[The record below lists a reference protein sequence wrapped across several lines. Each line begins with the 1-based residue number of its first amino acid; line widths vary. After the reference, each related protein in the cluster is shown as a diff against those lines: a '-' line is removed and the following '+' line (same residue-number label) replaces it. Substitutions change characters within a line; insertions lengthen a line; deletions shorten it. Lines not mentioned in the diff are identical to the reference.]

1 MLWLREPPGLCTF
14 ADQVCAHSVS
24 AHTWQSALFGAAAAG
39 WLALVSLVVRS
50 GRNVVSALRVASV
63 PSGVGVW
70 SLDGAT
76 HDISKLPS
84 QYPFGSVRLLLAP
97 YLRHVAVRLVGR
109 SRSGRRVPRLRSRCA
124 TAFPKLRRHP
134 RPSQKRRRAFGL
146 RPLKVRSCSP
156 ALGVHSRTLA
166 CGRPL
171 SPAQTAHASIRECPL
186 AYGCLPSPRRAPP
199 TRWQRRLPMDHS
211 GEQRR
216 GGSCSRTD
224 PSSGTT
230 CRSDERRLPS
240 DRPRPSHL
248 ELRSGL
254 PERNRNAMG
263 SAGQLSPADLPVWST
278 CIHGCW
284 PAQ

>member
-1 MLWLREPPGLCTF
+1 MIFPSCPRSTPSVLYACSWHPTF
-14 ADQVCAHSVS
+14 A
-24 AHTWQSALFGAAAAG
+24 TWL
-39 WLALVSLVVRS
+39 
-50 GRNVVSALRVASV
+50 
-63 PSGVGVW
+63 
-70 SLDGAT
+70 
-76 HDISKLPS
+76 
-84 QYPFGSVRLLLAP
+84 
-97 YLRHVAVRLVGR
+97 VRLVGR

-134 RPSQKRRRAFGL
+134 RPSQKRRCVFGL
-146 RPLKVRSCSP
+146 RPFKVRSCSP
-156 ALGVHSRTLA
+156 ALGVHWRMLA

-216 GGSCSRTD
+216 GGSCSRAD

-263 SAGQLSPADLPVWST
+263 SAGHCHRLICPSGQRAFTDAGLRNRTVPRPGIAAVASAELTPGRASAQQWCPSDRGSPRILAARHRRSLRRQA
-278 CIHGCW
+278 CIRSSASQRRPSEC
-284 PAQ
+284 